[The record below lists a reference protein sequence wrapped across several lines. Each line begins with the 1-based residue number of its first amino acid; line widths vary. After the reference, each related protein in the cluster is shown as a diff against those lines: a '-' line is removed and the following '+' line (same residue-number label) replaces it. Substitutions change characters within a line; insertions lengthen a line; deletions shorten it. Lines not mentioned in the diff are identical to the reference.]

1 MNKIQAALEL
11 RKALQLFLSTMDAD
25 TQAEDM
31 LEVASVFPAYEVGK
45 AYKIKQVFRYGENS
59 VGDPQLYQV
68 LQDHTSAA
76 EWTPDTATS
85 LYKAIGVTSEG
96 YPEWVQPLGA
106 SDAYNTGDIVSYN
119 GALYKSA
126 IDANVWAPDAYPAGW
141 RNLGPVEEAHG

>member
-1 MNKIQAALEL
+1 MMDLTVEFLEI
-11 RKALQLFLSTMDAD
+11 RKALQFYLSTMDVDTNSAD
-25 TQAEDM
+25 M
-31 LEVASVFPAYEVGK
+31 MEVASVFPKYQVGK
-45 AYKIKQVFRYGENS
+45 TYKTKDVFSYGENI

-119 GALYKSA
+119 GALYQSA
-126 IDANVWAPDAYPAGW
+126 IDGNVWAPDVYPAGW
-141 RNLGPVEEAHG
+141 TEYTE